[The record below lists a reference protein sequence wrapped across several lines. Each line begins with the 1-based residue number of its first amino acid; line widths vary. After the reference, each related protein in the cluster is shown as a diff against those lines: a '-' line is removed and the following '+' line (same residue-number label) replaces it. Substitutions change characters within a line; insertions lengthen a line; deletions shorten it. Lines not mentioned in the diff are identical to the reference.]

1 METSAADSG
10 GVWLPDVCSTIRPK
24 KTANCV
30 PVPLSGCCRK
40 AGEDTTAVPVTHDT
54 LVGTTKP
61 SEPSGTSSASAYKP
75 TDDVLVKMRLFFPKD
90 ACSLHTLK
98 SHYEWGLKP

>member
-1 METSAADSG
+1 MAARCLLD
-10 GVWLPDVCSTIRPK
+10 DTAK

-40 AGEDTTAVPVTHDT
+40 AGEDTTAVPVTHDPGGNDET
-54 LVGTTKP
+54 LGT
-61 SEPSGTSSASAYKP
+61 SRTSSASAYKP

-90 ACSLHTLK
+90 ACSLHTSK
-98 SHYEWGLKP
+98 SYL